1 MGAVSDVIRPKV
13 SQAELDSKFFRGLSD
28 PTRVRIVEALLEG
41 EKNVTELREQLR
53 IPQSSCSMHL
63 SCLRWCGYVS
73 HRKNGRNIY
82 YQVTDPRIREII
94 RLTRLVITDNAQA
107 ILTCDT
113 M

>member
-1 MGAVSDVIRPKV
+1 MEVSTANSRPKV
-13 SQAELDSKFFRGLSD
+13 SQAELDSKFFRGLAD
-28 PTRVRIVEALLEG
+28 PTRVRILEALLEG
-41 EKNVTELREQLR
+41 EKSVTELREHLG

-73 HRKNGRNIY
+73 YRKEGRNTY

-94 RLTRLVITDNAQA
+94 RLARSVIADNAQA
-107 ILTCDT
+107 ILSCDT